1 MAQAAGR
8 CRIGRRRAIFPLL
21 VALCWRSFTTMLTS
35 AIPAAVQPL
44 LSGSHVR
51 RNGRR
56 RWIPC
61 SHRNLPPWLT
71 AAELSQWGFRRG
83 ATRHCPLAVRARPHW
98 PWMITVAPIRNS
110 AMCSASACQ
119 INPLP
124 NARLDN
130 GRKRSDYRE
139 MRARAVVAMAPPG
152 AALFTRRQGI
162 ESIKIPVL
170 LLQGD
175 QDMLLKYPNDA
186 RFFKSPTRAEHHI
199 VPADHFVLMSTNKP
213 APPKPTPPVPKTRRR
228 HPPWPPPAPETLPP
242 RAAKSVADSGPAL
255 ARRFA
260 WTVFHHRHGGPA
272 ADANRSVSDNRARI
286 ADKFAVPWNPADRRR
301 ARCGSRPARH
311 RQPPPPIDKPRN
323 HRRA

>member
-1 MAQAAGR
+1 MRHPCPARIRLSFSRMAQAAGR
-8 CRIGRRRAIFPLL
+8 CRIGRRRAILPVV

-83 ATRHCPLAVRARPHW
+83 ATRHCPVAGGARPHW

-186 RFFKSPTRAEHHI
+186 RFFKSATRAEHHI
-199 VPADHFVLMSTNKP
+199 VPGDHFVFMSINP
-213 APPKPTPPVPKTRRR
+213 HSPSQNAGADDGPD
-228 HPPWPPPAPETLPP
+228 TLS
-242 RAAKSVADSGPAL
+242 RVHALVADFLMRAL
-255 ARRFA
+255 
-260 WTVFHHRHGGPA
+260 P
-272 ADANRSVSDNRARI
+272 
-286 ADKFAVPWNPADRRR
+286 
-301 ARCGSRPARH
+301 
-311 RQPPPPIDKPRN
+311 
-323 HRRA
+323 